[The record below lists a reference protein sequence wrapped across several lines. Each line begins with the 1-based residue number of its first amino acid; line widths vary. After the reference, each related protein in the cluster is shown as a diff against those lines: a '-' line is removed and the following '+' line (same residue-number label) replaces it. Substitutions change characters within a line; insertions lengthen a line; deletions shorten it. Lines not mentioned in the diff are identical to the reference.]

1 LFSGAAT
8 TKNKRPACKGILLQ
22 GRFRKAIRV
31 GKKIIKMTNQ
41 KSTTLEAPTGT
52 LANFN
57 AGFYNA
63 FVAALKLDPTQFQ
76 LTQGAFAL
84 PNVSTS
90 LYNVFDG
97 VPPISAC
104 NLWTA
109 NSLNTVSG
117 NFENLLGYASAAEMQ
132 GFTYKVASSGF
143 LNTTN
148 WVGGT
153 VGSDPLYAPTVAA
166 IGQALMN
173 GSSATV
179 NYDSSTADTSL
190 SDVWSKSASAG
201 GVWFWGS
208 NNDSTSESL
217 NTAASSSDVSITMN
231 LKYATVPIQQGPWL
245 NSGYLSQMYKNPNS
259 WATPSEWDTLF
270 GANGSFQYVNTQAL
284 IITDFDITITSK
296 ASYSASQYYYV
307 SSNSD
312 INVWPFYTSSESS
325 STTTHY
331 TQNADSSI
339 TATIK
344 SDPGAVQIMGFN
356 VISLAQE
363 MTT

>member
-1 LFSGAAT
+1 
-8 TKNKRPACKGILLQ
+8 
-22 GRFRKAIRV
+22 
-31 GKKIIKMTNQ
+31 MTNQ
-41 KSTTLEAPTGT
+41 KSEKSATLDTPSGT

-84 PNVSTS
+84 PKVSTS

-104 NLWTA
+104 NLWTS

-143 LNTTN
+143 LNTSN

-153 VGSDPLYAPTVAA
+153 VGSDPLYAPTVSA
-166 IGQALMN
+166 ISQALMN

-179 NYDSSTADTSL
+179 TYDSSSADTSL

-201 GVWFWGS
+201 GVWFWGY
-208 NNDSTSESL
+208 NNDSTSETI
-217 NTAASSSDVSITMN
+217 NTSASSSDVTIVMN
-231 LKYATVPIQQGPWL
+231 VKYATVPIQQGPWL
-245 NSGYLSQMYKNPNS
+245 SSAYLSQMYKNPS
-259 WATPSEWDTLF
+259 AWATPSEWDTLF
-270 GANGSFQYVNTQAL
+270 GAAGSFQYVSAQAL
-284 IITDFDITITSK
+284 IVTDFDITVTSK
-296 ASYSASQYYYV
+296 ASYSASEYYYV
-307 SSNSD
+307 SSNKNV
-312 INVWPFYTSSESS
+312 NVWPFYTSSDSS

-339 TATIK
+339 TAHIQ
-344 SDPGAVQIMGFN
+344 SNPGAVQIMGFN
-356 VISLAQE
+356 VVSLAQE